1 VKATRR
7 KFEEFAWICGLHPL
21 AVRLHR
27 ALNERRS
34 EGRAKLLSFYS
45 SFVRPGFLVFDIGA
59 NTGAY
64 ADVLESLGA
73 RVIAVEPNADC
84 IRHIE
89 ITYGGRRIE
98 PILAAVGPKNGL
110 LQINMSDKFDDMS
123 TVSSEWVANDLARRG
138 PEAEKIW
145 NRRVTVP
152 CITLDSMVET
162 FGAPDYIKIDI
173 EGYEASVLDGLSK
186 QPEYLSFEYHSF
198 DPNNALRCLGKPVFE
213 LQKSAFNITDE
224 TGSRFEFAEW
234 TDCEVVKRRLAELTD
249 TYRDIVVRR
258 NGEMPSP

>member
-1 VKATRR
+1 M
-7 KFEEFAWICGLHPL
+7 I
-21 AVRLHR
+21 
-27 ALNERRS
+27 S
-34 EGRAKLLSFYS
+34 
-45 SFVRPGFLVFDIGA
+45 GA

-145 NRRVTVP
+145 NRSVTVP
-152 CITLDSMVET
+152 CITLDSMIET
-162 FGAPDYIKIDI
+162 FWAPDYIKIDI
-173 EGYEASVLDGLSK
+173 EGYEASVLDGLST

-198 DPNNALRCLGKPVFE
+198 DPSNALRCLGKPVFE
-213 LQKSAFNITDE
+213 LRKSAFNITNE

-234 TDCEVVKRRLAELTD
+234 TDCEIVKRRLAEPTD
-249 TYRDIVVRR
+249 TLSRHRGEEKWRNAAEMSCEPDRQLLGSNRRVLRDYLKKPASRILAATS
-258 NGEMPSP
+258 NEPSPVRWP